1 MHRPL
6 RPAFK
11 STQAFPVQLR
21 KIFTPEF
28 IYQDSEKK
36 NNDLNLKSLRENG
49 IQGQVYQSCNESEN
63 VECME
68 ISIKQN
74 QIKDNPRQD
83 NNFHGKSFKIR
94 NYTSNRIK

>member
-49 IQGQVYQSCNESEN
+49 IQG
-63 VECME
+63 
-68 ISIKQN
+68 
-74 QIKDNPRQD
+74 
-83 NNFHGKSFKIR
+83 
-94 NYTSNRIK
+94 